1 MKSNEWY
8 RTRARELYQEEG
20 CIEVDPNALVSR
32 GDEAGAYVEAWVW
45 VPLKKEKKKATRSLG
60 LPRS

>member
-8 RTRARELYQEEG
+8 RTRARDLYQEEG
-20 CIEVDPNALVSR
+20 SIEIDSNAIVSR

-45 VPLKKEKKKATRSLG
+45 VPLKKKKEESDL
-60 LPRS
+60 